1 MKIKRIAW
9 CMIFA
14 ICTVSLPR
22 SEYAKIKTG
31 EEEITCMEQDA
42 EIVEVSDLDALA
54 EAVAEQTKEDGK
66 EALKKE
72 NLWVNKRLLVK
83 SEEDFDVMG
92 AESMIQG
99 YDNLYILNYAS
110 EQETKAAYQS
120 LKKKKISLWKRME
133 CMKLL
138 PRNKRENPKR
148 KEICH
153 LP

>member
-1 MKIKRIAW
+1 MKIKRMAW
-9 CMIFA
+9 CIIFA

-72 NLWVNKRLLVK
+72 NLWGNR
-83 SEEDFDVMG
+83 SEERRVG
-92 AESMIQG
+92 
-99 YDNLYILNYAS
+99 
-110 EQETKAAYQS
+110 K
-120 LKKKKISLWKRME
+120 E
-133 CMKLL
+133 CRL
-138 PRNKRENPKR
+138 
-148 KEICH
+148 
-153 LP
+153 